1 MIKNWYQELYD
12 DFGTYCDEPYVQ
24 NTCVE
29 VDFIEQILDH
39 DRSKL
44 ILDVGCGNGRH
55 SLELARRGYDAMG
68 IDLSSSMLEQA
79 RRAAK
84 AEHLT
89 LTFTKS
95 DARKI
100 EILGL
105 FDAAIMLC
113 EGAFSLMEEDEM
125 DLMILCN
132 IFRALKPG
140 GKLVMTLPNAAFM
153 LVNESNEAFDIT
165 TFRETFTLEKTMPDG
180 AQKTLECIQRY
191 YTCPELKGMLHQA
204 GFHSLQFFACT
215 DSGYD
220 RGQKPTRSQFEFGA
234 IAQK

>member
-12 DFGTYCDEPYVQ
+12 DFDTYSDEPYVQ
-24 NTCVE
+24 NTSVE
-29 VDFIEQILDH
+29 VDFIEQILDY

-55 SLELARRGYDAMG
+55 SLELARRGYDALG
-68 IDLSSSMLEQA
+68 VDLSASMLEQA

-84 AEHLT
+84 AENLT
-89 LTFTKS
+89 VAFTQS
-95 DARKI
+95 DARK
-100 EILGL
+100 LNFQDL

-125 DLMILCN
+125 DFLILCN

-153 LVNESNEAFDIT
+153 LVNEPSEAFDIT
-165 TFRETFTLEKTMPDG
+165 TFRETFSLDKTMPGG
-180 AQKTLECIQRY
+180 AQKTLECTQRY
-191 YTCPELKGMLHQA
+191 YTCPELKWMLRQA
-204 GFHSLQFFACT
+204 GFQSLQFFACT
-215 DSGYD
+215 DCGYD